1 MLSVEVAYKGSAA
14 DKELAGKMFQ
24 ALSITGRFMA
34 FDAPISMPIADLVE
48 LLGKLGT
55 QTAARRS
62 DRGEEERRH
71 VPHRDRRRGGRF
83 DCDYSYR

>member
-34 FDAPISMPIADLVE
+34 AAALAERETGVRAMPVYRCRGSYIIFPEPAQCPPA
-48 LLGKLGT
+48 GT
-55 QTAARRS
+55 SRRLSQNHRRWARAL
-62 DRGEEERRH
+62 D
-71 VPHRDRRRGGRF
+71 
-83 DCDYSYR
+83 